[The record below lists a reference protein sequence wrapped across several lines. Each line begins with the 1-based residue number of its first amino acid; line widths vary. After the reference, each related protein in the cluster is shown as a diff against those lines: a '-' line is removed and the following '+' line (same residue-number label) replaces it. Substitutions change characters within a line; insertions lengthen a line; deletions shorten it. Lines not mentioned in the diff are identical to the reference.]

1 LFDILKYRHII
12 SVINYPAN
20 PQKRKLPMP
29 KWIVYLEWNWN
40 GKKMPSHVDVEAEN
54 EADALELGY
63 AKASRDLKAPF
74 TILRAEERTAESN
87 DVKRNL
93 GVFQGLN

>member
-1 LFDILKYRHII
+1 
-12 SVINYPAN
+12 
-20 PQKRKLPMP
+20 MT
-29 KWIVYLEWNWN
+29 KWIVYLEWTWN

-74 TILRAEERTAESN
+74 TILRAEERTPESN
-87 DVKRNL
+87 DVKEKIKASK
-93 GVFQGLN
+93 QPQ